1 MTLIA
6 PPPAPLKPALPN
18 RGNGHPPAN
27 GNGHS
32 RGNGNGHGGHDQNGG
47 DGTNGQDDPEAAPQ
61 PPKRRRSIWPFLL
74 DLGLVLM
81 LFGLIIIGRFLIV
94 IGAVIF
100 VVALT
105 GWIRDA
111 RKDFSGLAD

>member
-6 PPPAPLKPALPN
+6 PPPAPVKPVLPP
-18 RGNGHPPAN
+18 RGNGHTPPN
-27 GNGHS
+27 GNG
-32 RGNGNGHGGHDQNGG
+32 RDHGGHDQDGNGG
-47 DGTNGQDDPEAAPQ
+47 AGGPNGPEEAPQ
-61 PPKRRRSIWPFLL
+61 PPRRRRSIWPFLL

>member
-6 PPPAPLKPALPN
+6 PPPAPVKPALPT

-27 GNGHS
+27 GNGN
-32 RGNGNGHGGHDQNGG
+32 GNGRGHGGHDQNGNG
-47 DGTNGQDDPEAAPQ
+47 GANGQDGPEAAPQ
-61 PPKRRRSIWPFLL
+61 PPKRRRSFWPFLL

-81 LFGLIIIGRFLIV
+81 LFVLIIIGRFLIA

>member
-1 MTLIA
+1 MTLVA
-6 PPPAPLKPALPN
+6 PPPAPVKPAPPT
-18 RGNGHPPAN
+18 RANGHPPAN
-27 GNGHS
+27 GNGHGGHGD
-32 RGNGNGHGGHDQNGG
+32 GNGPANGHEDP
-47 DGTNGQDDPEAAPQ
+47 DGAPQ

-100 VVALT
+100 VVALA
-105 GWIRDA
+105 GWIREA